1 MKIPLKIDTF
11 VSREGE
17 QYIKIWNNSENKI
30 MKSPILPYIYSKDN
44 PIPFTNSKRIKN
56 MQLLYDGTYDTIYKN
71 EFRNVSDMYDVAYD
85 ITHMEARVKVLDRI
99 YYDKPTFINKYANSE
114 ELKILYVDIETDTEN
129 LFPNAQENAIIAIGL
144 AINNGPITLLMADT
158 YNDDS
163 KILKEMFKYIKENDP
178 DIIVGYNSGFFD
190 IPYICDRCTI
200 NSISTSGFG
209 RGSREVFIT
218 DKKIYI
224 EGRIHYD
231 IFERSVKLDQQL
243 FKKAPKNRKMKT
255 VARIYKLPNII
266 EEDET
271 ALSNMRALVGTQ
283 RLYDYLYSDIQ
294 ITRGLSNIYLPAI
307 ISLAERINV
316 TLESCIDG
324 SPAFIANTIFSRKY
338 KETNIISD
346 KTVITANPE
355 LGDKQ
360 GALVGSFAPGLYL
373 DGVRKFDVLSY
384 YPNLVRTLNL
394 DPLTTKIIQVKNKL
408 EPYQATMSD
417 DKILTLSIPDTKLNK
432 QIIIT
437 VDMNIRGFTSTFVD
451 ELMIER
457 MELKS
462 KMEMLDD
469 NSPEW
474 ASLDVNQLAIKVILN
489 SITGYFGQGWA
500 TFGSLA
506 SYMAIT
512 GSGRFLIQTLIDKMG
527 HTIALDTDGIVI
539 SSKEDIK
546 DVNIWLEEF
555 VLNFYDIDKNYIEL
569 EEEIIESAYF
579 RDANKQYLVLQD
591 NKLIIHGASFKGSNL
606 PKIFSTIIED
616 IGLRMLKG
624 DSNLEDAI
632 DVYYDS
638 NQFTLGNIKKSIK
651 IKPVDNYASKNPIG
665 RQLGI
670 QYEKRFGV
678 KIKHETRL
686 EYVKIKS
693 KRGSSY
699 QLVTIFDNMEDIER
713 LDTDYYIKIVNNAI
727 DRLGLT
733 HIRPDQRAQ
742 TSIFDF

>member
-1 MKIPLKIDTF
+1 
-11 VSREGE
+11 
-17 QYIKIWNNSENKI
+17 
-30 MKSPILPYIYSKDN
+30 MKSPILPYIYSKDE
-44 PIPFTNSKRIKN
+44 PIPFTNSKRIEN
-56 MQLLYDGTYDTIYKN
+56 MQLLYDGKYDVIYKN
-71 EFRNVSDMYDVAYD
+71 EFRNMSDMYDVTHD
-85 ITHMEARVKVLDRI
+85 VTHMEARVKILDRI
-99 YYDKPTFINKYANSE
+99 YYDKPTFINDYANID
-114 ELKILYVDIETDTEN
+114 ELKILYLDIETDTEN

-144 AINNGPITLLMADT
+144 AINNESIELLMADT

-163 KILKEMFKYIKENDP
+163 VILKEMFKYIKENDP
-178 DIIVGYNSGFFD
+178 DIIVGYNSCFFD
-190 IPYICDRCTI
+190 MPYLCDRCKI
-200 NSISTSGFG
+200 NNISTSGFG
-209 RGSREVFIT
+209 RGNREVFIT

-243 FKKAPKNRKMKT
+243 FKKSPKNKKMKT

-316 TLESCIDG
+316 ALESCIDG
-324 SPAFIANTIFSRKY
+324 SPAFISNTIFSREY
-338 KETNIISD
+338 KATNIISD
-346 KTVITANPE
+346 KTVIVANPE

-373 DGVRKFDVLSY
+373 EGVRKFDVLSY

-394 DPLTTKIIQVKNKL
+394 DPLTTRIKQVKNKL
-408 EPYQATMSD
+408 EPYQAVMSD
-417 DKILTLSIPDTKLNK
+417 DEILTLSIPDTKLNK

-462 KMEMLDD
+462 KMKTLDD

-506 SYMAIT
+506 SYIAIT
-512 GSGRFLIQTLIDKMG
+512 GSGRFLIQTLIDKMEN
-527 HTIALDTDGIVI
+527 TIALDTDGIVI

-546 DVNIWLEEF
+546 EVNIWLEKF
-555 VLNFYDIDKNYIEL
+555 ILDFYNIDKNYIEL
-569 EEEIIESAYF
+569 EEEVIESAYF

-591 NKLIIHGASFKGSNL
+591 DKLIIHGASFKGSNL

-616 IGLRMLKG
+616 IGLRMLKD
-624 DSNLEDAI
+624 DSNLEEAI

-651 IKPVDNYASKNPIG
+651 VKPVDNYASKSPIG

-670 QYEKRFGV
+670 QYEKRFGA

-699 QLVTIFDNMEDIER
+699 QLVTIFDNMEDIKR
-713 LDTDYYIKIVNNAI
+713 LDIDYYIEIVNNAI

>member
-1 MKIPLKIDTF
+1 
-11 VSREGE
+11 
-17 QYIKIWNNSENKI
+17 
-30 MKSPILPYIYSKDN
+30 MKSPILPYIYSKDK
-44 PIPFTNSKRIKN
+44 PIPFTNSKRIEN
-56 MQLLYDGTYDTIYKN
+56 MQLLYDGEYNIIYKN
-71 EFRNVSDMYDVAYD
+71 EFRNMSDMYDVTHD
-85 ITHMEARVKVLDRI
+85 VTHMEARVKILDRI
-99 YYDKPTFINKYANSE
+99 YYDKPTFINDYANID
-114 ELKILYVDIETDTEN
+114 ELKILYLDIETDTEN

-144 AINNGPITLLMADT
+144 AINNESIKLLMADT

-163 KILKEMFKYIKENDP
+163 VILKEMFKYIKENDP
-178 DIIVGYNSGFFD
+178 DIIVGYNSCFFD
-190 IPYICDRCTI
+190 MPYLCDRCKI
-200 NSISTSGFG
+200 NNISTSGFG
-209 RGSREVFIT
+209 RGNREVFIT

-243 FKKAPKNRKMKT
+243 FKKSPKNKKMKT

-316 TLESCIDG
+316 ALESCIDG
-324 SPAFIANTIFSRKY
+324 SPAFISNTIFSREY
-338 KETNIISD
+338 KATNIISD
-346 KTVITANPE
+346 KTVIIANPE

-373 DGVRKFDVLSY
+373 EGVRKFDVLSY

-394 DPLTTKIIQVKNKL
+394 DPLTTRIKQVKNKL
-408 EPYQATMSD
+408 EPYQAVMSD

-437 VDMNIRGFTSTFVD
+437 VNMNVRGFTSTFVD

-462 KMEMLDD
+462 KMETLDD

-500 TFGSLA
+500 AFGSLA
-506 SYMAIT
+506 SYIAIT
-512 GSGRFLIQTLIDKMG
+512 GSGRFLIQTLIDKMEN
-527 HTIALDTDGIVI
+527 TIALDTDGIVI

-546 DVNIWLEEF
+546 EVNIWLEKF
-555 VLNFYDIDKNYIEL
+555 ILDFYNIDKNYIEL
-569 EEEIIESAYF
+569 EEEVIESAYF

-591 NKLIIHGASFKGSNL
+591 DELIIHGASFKGSNL

-616 IGLRMLKG
+616 IGLRMLKD
-624 DSNLEDAI
+624 DSNLEEAI
-632 DVYYDS
+632 DIYYDS

-651 IKPVDNYASKNPIG
+651 VKPVNNYASKSPIG

-670 QYEKRFGV
+670 QYEKRFGA

-713 LDTDYYIKIVNNAI
+713 LDVDYYIDIVNNAI

-733 HIRPDQRAQ
+733 HMRPDQRAQ

>member
-1 MKIPLKIDTF
+1 
-11 VSREGE
+11 
-17 QYIKIWNNSENKI
+17 
-30 MKSPILPYIYSKDN
+30 
-44 PIPFTNSKRIKN
+44 
-56 MQLLYDGTYDTIYKN
+56 
-71 EFRNVSDMYDVAYD
+71 
-85 ITHMEARVKVLDRI
+85 
-99 YYDKPTFINKYANSE
+99 
-114 ELKILYVDIETDTEN
+114 
-129 LFPNAQENAIIAIGL
+129 
-144 AINNGPITLLMADT
+144 
-158 YNDDS
+158 
-163 KILKEMFKYIKENDP
+163 
-178 DIIVGYNSGFFD
+178 
-190 IPYICDRCTI
+190 
-200 NSISTSGFG
+200 
-209 RGSREVFIT
+209 
-218 DKKIYI
+218 
-224 EGRIHYD
+224 
-231 IFERSVKLDQQL
+231 
-243 FKKAPKNRKMKT
+243 MKT
-255 VARIYKLPNII
+255 VARIYKLPDII

-316 TLESCIDG
+316 ALESCIDG
-324 SPAFIANTIFSRKY
+324 SPAFISNTIFSREY
-338 KETNIISD
+338 KATNIISD
-346 KTVITANPE
+346 KTVIVANPE

-373 DGVRKFDVLSY
+373 EGVRKFDVLSY

-394 DPLTTKIIQVKNKL
+394 DPLTTKIQQVKNKL
-408 EPYQATMSD
+408 EPYQAVMSD

-437 VDMNIRGFTSTFVD
+437 VDMNVRGFTSIFVD

-462 KMEMLDD
+462 KMKTLDD

-506 SYMAIT
+506 SYIAIT
-512 GSGRFLIQTLIDKMG
+512 GSGRFLIQTLIDKMEN
-527 HTIALDTDGIVI
+527 TIALDTDGIVI

-546 DVNIWLEEF
+546 EVNIWLEKF
-555 VLNFYDIDKNYIEL
+555 ILDFYNIDKNYIEL
-569 EEEIIESAYF
+569 EEEVIESAYF

-591 NKLIIHGASFKGSNL
+591 NELIIHGASFKGSNL

-616 IGLRMLKG
+616 IGLRMLKD
-624 DSNLEDAI
+624 DSNLEEAI

-638 NQFTLGNIKKSIK
+638 NQFTLSNIKKSIK
-651 IKPVDNYASKNPIG
+651 IKPVNNYASKSPIG

-713 LDTDYYIKIVNNAI
+713 LDVDYYIDIVNNAI

-733 HIRPDQRAQ
+733 HMRPDQRAQ